1 MTAEPYQTTLTSPS
15 TALFSRTSAAYVG
28 VVLIWSTTPLSV
40 VLSLR
45 ELNPIWSLTI
55 RFILALV
62 IARGV
67 LWLLKE
73 PLPMSRA
80 AMRCYVAGSLSLFWA
95 MLFTYLGAQYL
106 PSGLISLLFGLS
118 PLMTGLLGHVVF
130 RSQHLR
136 LDQWLGML
144 LAVVGLA
151 AIFGAV
157 QTEAHLLKGI
167 LYVLLGVLCYVGS
180 IFWLR
185 YEDSRADRANVH
197 ALAQTTGS
205 LFLSGIGLLILLPF
219 YWDVR
224 PTHMPD
230 GVTIG
235 ALLYSAS
242 FASVLAMFCYF
253 FLVNRVKPATLS
265 LTTVMTP
272 ILALALGM
280 LINHEQLPWSMLTG
294 ALIIL
299 AGLLLY
305 FWQDWMGMRRG

>member
-1 MTAEPYQTTLTSPS
+1 V
-15 TALFSRTSAAYVG
+15 AYVG

-55 RFILALV
+55 RFILALLV
-62 IARGV
+62 ARGV

-118 PLMTGLLGHVVF
+118 PLMTGLLGHAVF
-130 RSQHLR
+130 GSQRLR
-136 LDQWLGML
+136 LDQWVGML

-157 QTEAHLLKGI
+157 QAEAHLIKGI

-185 YEDSRADRANVH
+185 YEDGRPDRANVH
-197 ALAQTTGS
+197 ALAQTAGS
-205 LFLSGIGLLILLPF
+205 LLLSGIGLLVLLPF
-219 YWDVR
+219 YWEAR
-224 PTHMPD
+224 PTHMP
-230 GVTIG
+230 GWITIS
-235 ALLYSAS
+235 ALIYSAT

-253 FLVNRVKPATLS
+253 FLVNRVAPATLS

-272 ILALALGM
+272 ILALSLGM
-280 LINHEQLPWSMLTG
+280 WINHEQLTWSMLTG
-294 ALIIL
+294 VLIIL

-305 FWQDWMGMRRG
+305 FWQDWMAMRRA